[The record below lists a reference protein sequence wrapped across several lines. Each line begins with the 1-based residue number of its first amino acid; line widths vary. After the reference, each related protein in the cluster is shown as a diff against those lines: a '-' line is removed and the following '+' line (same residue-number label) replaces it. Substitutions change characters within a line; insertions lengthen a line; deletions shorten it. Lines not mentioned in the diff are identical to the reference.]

1 MRGLNCMYWDLS
13 KLDNETGIRFQG
25 IMLQEAVEILRKE
38 RGGEPKPEDIF
49 WLLLTGSIPNKQQ
62 RDEFRVDLVSRMALD
77 QTTIDIV
84 KSMPKDLHPMS
95 KLSAGMLLLQKH
107 SKFAAAYSKGVKKT
121 ELWEYMLEDSL
132 DLTAKTFTLGALI
145 HNSH

>member
-1 MRGLNCMYWDLS
+1 
-13 KLDNETGIRFQG
+13 
-25 IMLQEAVEILRKE
+25 MLQEAVEILRKE

-121 ELWEYMLEDSL
+121 ELWE
-132 DLTAKTFTLGALI
+132 
-145 HNSH
+145 